1 MASSGITENEEYL
14 SNNNMIQDQIPNQ
27 LNDPNQMLTQQNPQ
41 NQMQFQPSGINP
53 MNNMNNQKMNMV
65 QEQVFMLELGMIMV
79 I

>member
-41 NQMQFQPSGINP
+41 NQMQFQPSGIIFSFR
-53 MNNMNNQKMNMV
+53 NN
-65 QEQVFMLELGMIMV
+65 F
-79 I
+79 